1 MLKLLLV
8 LFGAGGG
15 AAGAASWLLSQPE
28 TPSEPV
34 IPASGDGIKERVD
47 LVRARLL
54 QAVAEGRLAGEQTE
68 VQLKQQLEAYR
79 KGAVS

>member
-1 MLKLLLV
+1 
-8 LFGAGGG
+8 
-15 AAGAASWLLSQPE
+15 
-28 TPSEPV
+28 
-34 IPASGDGIKERVD
+34 
-47 LVRARLL
+47 VRARLL